1 MTYKAHFDTL
11 DDALG
16 DLLSSDNGRN
26 TVERDPDGGY
36 TTFTDGGLYGS
47 MIPWCPVLDIPL
59 MSEAGVDPD
68 DYTRVFDP
76 CEFLD
81 VRHLWYHF
89 YGLLDE
95 FGRGECDTFGLDW
108 HMVFDLNDMADLDDE
123 PEPFGHM
130 YTAYTY

>member
-1 MTYKAHFDTL
+1 MTYKAHFNNL
-11 DDALG
+11 GDALG

-26 TVERDPDGGY
+26 TVERDPDGGFV
-36 TTFTDGGLYGS
+36 TFTDGGLFGDT
-47 MIPWCPVLDIPL
+47 IPWCPVRQMPL
-59 MSEAGVDPD
+59 MDEVGIKPD
-68 DYTRVFDP
+68 DWTRVFDS
-76 CEFLD
+76 CESLE

-108 HMVFDLNDMADLDDE
+108 HMVFDFSDMEDAHD
-123 PEPFGHM
+123 PVGHM